1 MDFFIFSLF
10 RRFEAFLIYETSGG
24 KRTSIFLFF
33 ALTIPGP
40 LKFLFIFALVS
51 RLLPATIAEKKMRLL
66 LSLPFSR
73 TELFIYSFLFG
84 FSLIFAATSLG
95 WALFDRGSSPEFMK
109 YFIFYAFYFG
119 ITLINSLK
127 IGTVMFLP
135 MLMLLTD
142 LISSFAAPEFFATIS
157 QFSPISQQNRPLA
170 LAVSVAVLA
179 ISYAMFVFGRREK
192 W

>member
-1 MDFFIFSLF
+1 
-10 RRFEAFLIYETSGG
+10 
-24 KRTSIFLFF
+24 
-33 ALTIPGP
+33 
-40 LKFLFIFALVS
+40 
-51 RLLPATIAEKKMRLL
+51 
-66 LSLPFSR
+66 
-73 TELFIYSFLFG
+73 
-84 FSLIFAATSLG
+84 
-95 WALFDRGSSPEFMK
+95 MK